1 MENITEMRQN
11 FASKEALVDAF
22 VPWCLKHLKA
32 AIDSYGSARILLSGG
47 GTPGPSY
54 RKMNQDCSF
63 LGQLEFGLVD
73 ERYVGLESEFSNEQ
87 LIRSCF
93 SNAPESAVK
102 GMVYDLEDYS
112 NNLNILDSEYAHFAD
127 RTDLV
132 ILGMGPDGHTASIF
146 PGDAPSETA
155 LSSEKNFLNTNAPA
169 HPTQRITCS
178 MELIRNAKNVAL
190 IITGAQKL
198 EVLENK
204 ALQLPIHKALEKCPN
219 INIFYSE

>member
-1 MENITEMRQN
+1 M
-11 FASKEALVDAF
+11 
-22 VPWCLKHLKA
+22 
-32 AIDSYGSARILLSGG
+32 LSGG

-54 RKMNQDCSF
+54 RKMNQDCTF
-63 LGQLEFGLVD
+63 LDQLEIGLVD
-73 ERYVGLESEFSNEQ
+73 ERYVGIESEFSNEQ

-93 SNAPESAVK
+93 SNAPVTAIK

-112 NNLNILDSEYAHFAD
+112 RNLNVLDSEYSHFVD

-155 LSSEKNFLNTNAPA
+155 LSSDKNFINTNAPA

-178 MELIRNAKNVAL
+178 MELIRNAKNIAL
-190 IITGAQKL
+190 LLTGAQKL
-198 EVLENK
+198 EVLENTT
-204 ALQLPIHKALEKCPN
+204 LQLPIHKALETCPN